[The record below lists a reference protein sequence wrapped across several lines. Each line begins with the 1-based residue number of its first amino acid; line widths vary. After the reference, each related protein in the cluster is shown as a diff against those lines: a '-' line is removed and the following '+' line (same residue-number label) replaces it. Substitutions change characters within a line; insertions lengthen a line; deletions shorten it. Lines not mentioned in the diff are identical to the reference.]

1 MVPIKAHF
9 LMFGQCRFDVN
20 NKVLGTWIGAI
31 WQHELIH
38 VISELH
44 CVCQCIATDHSREKC
59 RSCAV
64 WAGLLHV
71 RVWSTPR
78 PRAFVC
84 GTFMADATG
93 QDRTESRSRYD
104 WLRAATSE
112 LWIPHVIKILLKPG
126 CVLCCNGIKWM
137 GLCKNKLTQ

>member
-1 MVPIKAHF
+1 MSSTMS
-9 LMFGQCRFDVN
+9 LVN
-20 NKVLGTWIGAI
+20 SIVCANVLQLTTA
-31 WQHELIH
+31 EK
-38 VISELH
+38 
-44 CVCQCIATDHSREKC
+44 KC

-104 WLRAATSE
+104 WLRAGTSE
-112 LWIPHVIKILLKPG
+112 L
-126 CVLCCNGIKWM
+126 
-137 GLCKNKLTQ
+137 